1 MRKVQKMTI
10 VSQKMIAKN
19 VFELVLSGDL
29 VECML
34 QAGQFVNIKI
44 NEVAYPLLRRPI
56 SICHIDYELNH

>member
-29 VECML
+29 VECM
-34 QAGQFVNIKI
+34 
-44 NEVAYPLLRRPI
+44 
-56 SICHIDYELNH
+56 

>member
-34 QAGQFVNIKI
+34 QAGS
-44 NEVAYPLLRRPI
+44 LLILKLMRWLI
-56 SICHIDYELNH
+56 HF